1 MIKIYYEDTEFLVCE
16 KPYGISSQK
25 SEKENLVDI
34 LSKQVN
40 SEIYP
45 IHRLDIGT
53 TGLIVYAKNQH
64 SAGALSK
71 QIVEGVFKKA
81 YICLCHGITEKE
93 GKMRD
98 FLYHDRLKNKSFVV
112 KNKRGSA
119 KEAILEYSQIGVD
132 MEKQLSLLKIRLYT
146 GRTHQIRV
154 QLSSRGFVLY
164 GDGKYGAKDN
174 DKIKLHSYEIEL
186 INPKSNEKMIFK
198 SLPEWAE
205 QRIVKPF

>member
-1 MIKIYYEDTEFLVCE
+1 MIKIYYEDSELLVCE

-34 LSKQVN
+34 LSEQIN

-64 SAGALSK
+64 SASVLSK

-93 GKMRD
+93 GEMRD

-112 KNKRGSA
+112 KNKRAGA
-119 KEAILEYSQIGVD
+119 REAVLEYSQIGAD
-132 MEKQLSLLKIRLYT
+132 TEKQLSLLKIKLHT

-154 QLSSRGFVLY
+154 QLSSRGFSIY
-164 GDGKYGAKDN
+164 GDGKYGARDN
-174 DKIKLHSYEIEL
+174 DKIRLHSCEIEL
-186 INPKSNEKMIFK
+186 INPKTKEKMLFK

-205 QRIVKPF
+205 AYSK